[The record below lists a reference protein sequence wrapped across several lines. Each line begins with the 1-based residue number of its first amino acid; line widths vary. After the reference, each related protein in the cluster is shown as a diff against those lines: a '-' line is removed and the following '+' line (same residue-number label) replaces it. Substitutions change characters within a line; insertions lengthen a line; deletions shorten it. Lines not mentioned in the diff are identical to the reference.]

1 MSNKLKLVGA
11 ALYLIKDSHKFV
23 SALRK
28 YAGLHLGRY
37 FAAQALALGL
47 ASVSFTFLI
56 PLIRR
61 GPENAPEDI
70 ARSYELFGFN
80 FELQLTWYAP
90 FFMVSC
96 ALAVLYLAKKSELK
110 IVTRAASA
118 ITAFLQNST
127 LSSPDALDST
137 ALQKLTARSAKVV
150 RWYIIMGTEVL
161 KAAACIG
168 LVWIINSKAIYA
180 LGFSL
185 IALTAFSLWSYRS
198 PTDGDNQKA
207 GEEANGLGEF
217 ISFKLALSKLSIG
230 FSGLMPTFLVVS
242 LLWDQ
247 LVVPEWFVGRDL
259 LLLCLIVS
267 YAGPCLGKAAQ
278 GLYRISQMDPI
289 WRHLSLAL
297 NRGEPRLIEEQL
309 SKWVPNGRGDD
320 G

>member
-1 MSNKLKLVGA
+1 MSNKLKLIA
-11 ALYLIKDSHKFV
+11 ASLYLVKDSHKFV
-23 SALRK
+23 FALQK
-28 YAGLHLGRY
+28 YAGLHLSRY
-37 FAAQALALGL
+37 FGAQVLALGL
-47 ASVSFTFLI
+47 ASASFTFLI

-61 GPENAPEDI
+61 GPENAPENI
-70 ARSYELFGFN
+70 SRSYELFGFD

-90 FFMVSC
+90 FFMVGC
-96 ALAVLYLAKKSELK
+96 ALAVLYLAKKSELQ
-110 IVTRAASA
+110 IVARAAAA
-118 ITAFLQNST
+118 ITAFLRNSAP
-127 LSSPDALDST
+127 SSTDASESRSLRR
-137 ALQKLTARSAKVV
+137 LTARSAKLV

-161 KAAACIG
+161 KTAACIG
-168 LVWIINSKAIYA
+168 LVWIINSKAIYP

-185 IALTAFSLWSYRS
+185 IVLTAFSLWSYRS
-198 PTDGDNQKA
+198 PVERDNQEA
-207 GEEANGLGEF
+207 GEEVNELGEF

-247 LVVPEWFVGRDL
+247 LVSPEWYVGRDL
-259 LLLCLIVS
+259 LLLCLVVS

-309 SKWVPNGRGDD
+309 SNWVSNGRGDD
-320 G
+320 E